1 MPNSIIFNTIAVNAQ
16 ETNAGLFIGQN
27 NANGWDSHNKNI
39 FSIGLILGAFNTF
52 PANYN
57 FILDN
62 DFIDTPIQAN
72 ELNPSPANQV

>member
-1 MPNSIIFNTIAVNAQ
+1 MPNSIIFNTIAINAQ

-57 FILDN
+57 FIQDN
-62 DFIDTPIQAN
+62 DAIDTPIMAN
-72 ELNPSPANQV
+72 EIIPAPGTQL